1 MASIVVPGEHV
12 PAQHVNLKLGP
23 GLLQLSAHRAQP
35 PNSHLIIS
43 TRAGQLDHS
52 ANKSRWW
59 VECNA
64 RRYVPAS
71 QESVIGIVL
80 GRSGDGW
87 RVDIGS
93 GHPAL
98 LDGLAFEGA
107 TRRSKPNL
115 KVRCQSVSH
124 LSNQSVLQVGAL
136 VYARVSLAHKDMEPE
151 LECFDAQT
159 HKAEGFGELSGGFVM
174 QCSLRMSR
182 LLLDPK
188 HFLLPF
194 LGSRFP
200 LEVAVGMNGRTWIS
214 AKGVK
219 QTIAVVR
226 CIEAVDP
233 DGAGMEEGDLK
244 KLFNRLE
251 I

>member
-1 MASIVVPGEHV
+1 MSSIVLPGEYI

-23 GLLQLSAHRAQP
+23 GLLQLSTHQASAKGRSSQ
-35 PNSHLIIS
+35 SIIS
-43 TRAGQLDHS
+43 TRAGALNYS
-52 ANKSRWW
+52 ANKSKWW
-59 VECNA
+59 VEGNS
-64 RRYVPAS
+64 RRYVPAA
-71 QESVIGIVL
+71 QESVIGIVT
-80 GRSGDGW
+80 GRSGEGW

-93 GHPAL
+93 AHPAS

-107 TRRSKPNL
+107 TKRNKPNL
-115 KVRCQSVSH
+115 KVGS
-124 LSNQSVLQVGAL
+124 LL
-136 VYARVSLAHKDMEPE
+136 YARVSLAHKDMEPE

-159 HKAEGFGELSGGFVM
+159 HKAEGFGELKGGFVA
-174 QCSLRMSR
+174 QCSLQMSR

-188 HFLLPF
+188 HFLLPL

-200 LEVAVGMNGRTWIS
+200 LEAAVGMNGRIWVS
-214 AKGVK
+214 AKEIK

-233 DGAGMEEGDLK
+233 DCGGMDEAGAKQFLGK
-244 KLFNRLE
+244 LE

>member
-1 MASIVVPGEHV
+1 MASIVLPGELV

-23 GLLQLSAHRAQP
+23 GLRQLSAHRVPSNTQP
-35 PNSHLIIS
+35 IIS
-43 TRAGQLDHS
+43 TRAWPASTTLQITVDGGWTATH
-52 ANKSRWW
+52 
-59 VECNA
+59 
-64 RRYVPAS
+64 RRYVPAA
-71 QESVIGIVL
+71 QESVIGVVH
-80 GRSGDGW
+80 GRSGEGW

-93 GHPAL
+93 AHSAL

-107 TRRSKPNL
+107 TKRSKPNL
-115 KVRCQSVSH
+115 K
-124 LSNQSVLQVGAL
+124 VGAL

-159 HKAEGFGELSGGFVM
+159 HKAEGFGELSGGFVI
-174 QCSLRMSR
+174 QCSLRMGR

-200 LEVAVGMNGRTWIS
+200 LEAAVGMNGRIWIS
-214 AKGVK
+214 AKEVK
-219 QTIAVVR
+219 QTIAVIR
-226 CIEAVDP
+226 CIEAVE
-233 DGAGMEEGDLK
+233 GGMDEGGVK
-244 KLFNRLE
+244 KLFGRLE